1 MRPCTPIPLRALAA
15 LGSLALL
22 AACGSGGAQ
31 PADAASGGEVNKT
44 IAFSPLA
51 LQIPAMK
58 GLSEGVQ
65 GYGKG
70 KGYSVLVQDPDM
82 NAQKQVTDL
91 KAVIESGRV
100 GGAWVIAVQPSSLAD
115 LVKTAQEKKVPL
127 LLNGTPED
135 YGLSGLQAGLTFDRI
150 DYEAQGKA
158 MGEALGEC
166 VNDKLGGN
174 GEVVMLTWPA
184 GTAGKEETEKA
195 ALDAL
200 EATAPNVKVVTTIVA
215 SDRAAAQTDVANAL
229 QGQPGAN
236 AVLSS
241 NDEGV
246 LGALGAF
253 DAAGREL
260 SCAVETG
267 GNDEVLGLVKDGRIH
282 ASVALQFEA
291 DMVQSFDTLT
301 EMMADPS
308 KTGQQLTV
316 PQKVITAGS

>member
-1 MRPCTPIPLRALAA
+1 MRPHTQFRRGAIAA
-15 LGSLALL
+15 LTTGSLALL
-22 AACGSGGAQ
+22 TACGSGGTQ
-31 PADAASGGEVNKT
+31 PADAASDTNKA

-65 GYGKG
+65 GYAKG
-70 KGYSVLVQDPDM
+70 KGYSVLVQDPNM
-82 NAQKQVTDL
+82 NPQKQVTDL

-100 GGAWVIAVQPSSLAD
+100 GGAWVIAVQPSSLSD

-150 DYEAQGKA
+150 DYQAQGKA
-158 MGEALGEC
+158 MGTALGEC
-166 VNDKLGGN
+166 VNDKLDGK

-200 EATAPNVKVVTTIVA
+200 TATAPNAKVVTTIIA
-215 SDRAAAQTDVANAL
+215 SDRAAAQTDVASAL

-253 DAAGREL
+253 DAAGRDL

-282 ASVALQFEA
+282 ASVALQFQQ
-291 DMVQSFDTLT
+291 DMAQSFDTLV
-301 EMMADPS
+301 EMMADPT

-316 PQKVITAGS
+316 PQKVIKAGS